1 MLDIDNMID
10 MLREAIEEK
19 EWDLVG
25 VVLEILT
32 EELDNP
38 INFSNVSSNV
48 INLFANSLL
57 LTLVVLVSGK

>member
-19 EWDLVG
+19 ERDLVE

-38 INFSNVSSNV
+38 IDEYDEDDW
-48 INLFANSLL
+48 
-57 LTLVVLVSGK
+57 

>member
-19 EWDLVG
+19 EWDFVE

-38 INFSNVSSNV
+38 IDEYDEDDW
-48 INLFANSLL
+48 
-57 LTLVVLVSGK
+57 

>member
-19 EWDLVG
+19 EWDLVE

-38 INFSNVSSNV
+38 IDEYDDDDW
-48 INLFANSLL
+48 
-57 LTLVVLVSGK
+57 

>member
-19 EWDLVG
+19 EWDLVE

-38 INFSNVSSNV
+38 IDEYDDEDW
-48 INLFANSLL
+48 
-57 LTLVVLVSGK
+57 

>member
-19 EWDLVG
+19 EWDLVE

-38 INFSNVSSNV
+38 IDEYDEDDW
-48 INLFANSLL
+48 
-57 LTLVVLVSGK
+57 

>member
-1 MLDIDNMID
+1 MID

-19 EWDLVG
+19 EWDLVE

-38 INFSNVSSNV
+38 IDEYDDDDW
-48 INLFANSLL
+48 
-57 LTLVVLVSGK
+57 

>member
-38 INFSNVSSNV
+38 IDEYDDDDW
-48 INLFANSLL
+48 
-57 LTLVVLVSGK
+57 